1 MVVETA
7 AVAVLHRIA
16 YLGHVRE
23 PHGLAVLPAQHQVRE
38 VGGVL
43 QLAAGGH
50 QPAVAFILQKTL
62 GRLGAGGHH
71 HLACILQRHAQGS
84 QRAGLETD
92 AHGWQRCAA
101 QRDLAHPLH
110 ARDLLQHDVVGQ
122 VVELAGRKRGRRQ
135 RQRQDGRR
143 GGIELAEGGPSG
155 HAGRQLVDDAVDGRL
170 HLARGL
176 VQVAV
181 DVEEEPHLGGAGAA
195 GRRDGRQPRNGAQR
209 PFQRPGHGR
218 RHAGGAGPGQAG
230 RDHHHRRVDLRQG
243 RHRQLSPRQP
253 AGQQDGQ
260 RQHGA
265 ADGSADEGAG
275 QIHRLW
281 EIRTEDGF
289 IGLGQSRQGR
299 AHGQQVSGKNGFIG
313 LGAARSARRTGI

>member
-23 PHGLAVLPAQHQVRE
+23 PHGLTVLPAQHQVRE
-38 VGGVL
+38 VGRVL
-43 QLAAGGH
+43 QLATGGH
-50 QPAVAFILQKTL
+50 QPAVAFIFQKTL

-92 AHGWQRCAA
+92 AHSWQRCAA

-110 ARDLLQHDVVGQ
+110 TRDLLQHDVVGQ

-155 HAGRQLVDDAVDGRL
+155 HAGRQLVDDTVDGRL
-170 HLARGL
+170 HLARGF

-181 DVEEEPHLGGAGAA
+181 NVEEEPHLGGAGAA
-195 GRRDGRQPRNGAQR
+195 GRRDGRQPRNGPQR
-209 PFQRPGHGR
+209 PFQRPRHSR

-230 RDHHHRRVDLRQG
+230 RDHHHRRVDLRQR
-243 RHRQLSPRQP
+243 RHRQLSPCQP

-265 ADGSADEGAG
+265 ADRSADEGAG
-275 QIHRLW
+275 QIHRRRAITAGTGSWAAGQRKERLHRPRCCA
-281 EIRTEDGF
+281 IR
-289 IGLGQSRQGR
+289 S
-299 AHGQQVSGKNGFIG
+299 KN
-313 LGAARSARRTGI
+313 R